1 MYVEGEK
8 AAQGIWLIN
17 TKEDYWIIHII
28 SILLL
33 NSVSSDR
40 NQKQS
45 SNNEK
50 DFMFIVSHTW
60 TEYD

>member
-1 MYVEGEK
+1 MVLFRLSHVGNPDNFQFKTREL
-8 AAQGIWLIN
+8 A
-17 TKEDYWIIHII
+17 TH
-28 SILLL
+28 